1 MSCIQCCRGIWAPTA
16 LSYFTATSCLL
27 IGIIATTGNSLVILA
42 VYQDPFHRLRT
53 PFSYFI
59 VNLAVSDL
67 VVGVITMPI
76 SVIVHI
82 REALGQESDLNKVN
96 HISFFV
102 SSTASTL
109 SLGALSLDRYIAISR
124 PIRYR
129 KSLRI
134 SRCAI
139 ISAIIWLISLSLP
152 SVYFEAGYVSFMM
165 VYIHASVLVT
175 LSILIL
181 TYRQAYKTLRN
192 QATAMKSLRRTTTN
206 EVKQEDVRKMRNEQK
221 VTRAFLLIL
230 VLFIASY
237 TPAIIMQY
245 ILVFCPQC
253 DCNLRHPLRDLLFV
267 LVSSN
272 SCMNPFVCTLRLKAF
287 RRAVLTIARC
297 KGRKRTKLTEE
308 SSSKVASTIG
318 TNMSDTIAK
327 SQTVRDKEK

>member
-1 MSCIQCCRGIWAPTA
+1 
-16 LSYFTATSCLL
+16 
-27 IGIIATTGNSLVILA
+27 
-42 VYQDPFHRLRT
+42 
-53 PFSYFI
+53 
-59 VNLAVSDL
+59 
-67 VVGVITMPI
+67 MPI
-76 SVIVHI
+76 SVTVHI
-82 REALGQESDLNKVN
+82 QEALGKESALNEVN

-109 SLGALSLDRYIAISR
+109 SLGALCLDRYIAISR

-139 ISAIIWLISLSLP
+139 ISAIIWLFSLSLP
-152 SVYFEAGYVSFMM
+152 SAVYFETGYVSFMM
-165 VYIHASVLVT
+165 VYMHASVLVT

-192 QATAMKSLRRTTTN
+192 QAITMKVLRRTSTD
-206 EVKQEDVRKMRNEQK
+206 EVKQEDVRKMRNEKK

-230 VLFIASY
+230 VLFIVSY

-245 ILVFCPQC
+245 ILEFCPQC
-253 DCNLRHPLRDLLFV
+253 DCKLRHPLRDLLFV

-287 RRAVLTIARC
+287 RKAALAIARC
-297 KGRKRTKLTEE
+297 KGRKRTKSAEE
-308 SSSKVASTIG
+308 SSLQVASTSSTTG
-318 TNMSDTIAK
+318 TNNNRNSGQA
-327 SQTVRDKEK
+327 QTVEDTKK